1 MKSWLEISEERLA
14 ANYGTLVRAAGDDV
28 VVLAVVK
35 ANAYGHGAGLCAPV
49 LASAGAEWLGVNDA
63 DEGLAVI
70 AALAGLSEQPKILLM
85 SGLLQEDA
93 EAVVMHGFIPVVWAR
108 QQMEW
113 LAEAVVRLG
122 RNARLPV
129 HLEIDT
135 GMARQGIVPGEEL
148 DYLLAWLAKQP
159 GLRLDGVMTHFASSE
174 VANSPL
180 TLHQRERFEEA
191 LSAITGAG
199 LNPVWV
205 HAGNSSTVDN
215 SLGGGDDEGSLIWL
229 REVAARV
236 GARAM
241 VRVGLALYGY
251 CLPVE
256 GGKALV
262 RPEIQP
268 VMTWK
273 ARVIGIREVQTGD
286 TVGYNATFTAPH
298 PMRLALLPVG
308 YADGLRRE
316 LSSSESVSGGWVI
329 ARGLR
334 AMIVGRVSMN
344 LTIVDVSE
352 IPGVAVGDEVVLLG
366 DGVTADHHARLAH
379 TIAYEILCGMRSEPR
394 LISTADQDLICAA
407 PRTQLTSG

>member
-1 MKSWLEISEERLA
+1 VKSWLEISEERLA
-14 ANYGTLVRAAGDDV
+14 ANYDTLVRAAGNEV
-28 VVLAVVK
+28 AVLAVVK
-35 ANAYGHGAGLCAPV
+35 ANAYGHGAKVCAPV
-49 LASAGAEWLGVNDA
+49 LVRAGAAWLGVTDA
-63 DEGLAVI
+63 EEGTAVS
-70 AALAGLSEQPKILLM
+70 AAFAGASDPPKILLM

-93 EAVVMHGFIPVVWAR
+93 DAIVLHGFTPVVWTR

-113 LAEAVVRLG
+113 LAEAVVRKGLEP
-122 RNARLPV
+122 LPI

-135 GMARQGIVPGEEL
+135 GMARQGVLPGEEL
-148 DYLLAWLAKQP
+148 DNLLAWLAKQP
-159 GLRLDGVMTHFASSE
+159 SLRLDGVMTHFASSE

-180 TLHQRERFEEA
+180 TLNQRERFEAA
-191 LSAITGAG
+191 LNAVTASG
-199 LNPVWV
+199 LHPVWV
-205 HAGNSSTVDN
+205 HAGNSSSVDN
-215 SLGGGDDEGSLIWL
+215 SLEGGSDQGSLIWL

-256 GGKALV
+256 GGKALL

-273 ARVIGIREVQTGD
+273 ARVIGVREVQAGD
-286 TVGYNATFTAPH
+286 TVGYNATFTAPR

-308 YADGLRRE
+308 YADGLRRD
-316 LSSSESVSGGWVI
+316 LSGTERASGGWVI
-329 ARGLR
+329 ARGQR

-352 IPGVAVGDEVVLLG
+352 IPGVTVGDEVVLVG
-366 DGVTADHHARLAH
+366 DGVTADNHARLAG
-379 TIAYEILCGMRSEPR
+379 TIAYEILCGMRAEPR
-394 LISTADQDLICAA
+394 LS
-407 PRTQLTSG
+407 